1 MEAGTVACW
10 LKEEGEKLE
19 EGDVLAQ
26 IETDKATM
34 DFETPDE
41 GYLAKIIAPAG
52 TKDLPVGKV
61 YIYTI
66 VANTSMCIWL
76 SLRYFYCQ

>member
-1 MEAGTVACW
+1 MESGSIASW

-41 GYLAKIIAPAG
+41 GYLAKIVAPTG

-61 YIYTI
+61 VCLLCYKHVTFFQIIGSGYI
-66 VANTSMCIWL
+66 
-76 SLRYFYCQ
+76 RG

>member
-1 MEAGTVACW
+1 MERGTLRSW
-10 LKEEGEKLE
+10 LKKEGDQLN

-41 GYLAKIIAPAG
+41 GFLAKVLYPEG
-52 TKDLPVGKV
+52 SKDIPVGDV
-61 YIYTI
+61 
-66 VANTSMCIWL
+66 
-76 SLRYFYCQ
+76 SLGP

>member
-1 MEAGTVACW
+1 MLVPLPALSPTMETGTVASW

-52 TKDLPVGKV
+52 TKDVPVGKV
-61 YIYTI
+61 FIT
-66 VANTSMCIWL
+66 NPL
-76 SLRYFYCQ
+76 N

>member
-1 MEAGTVACW
+1 MEAGTVASW

-34 DFETPDE
+34 DFETPEE
-41 GYLAKIIAPAG
+41 GYLAKIIIAEG
-52 TKDLPVGKV
+52 TKDVPVGQVSIEFALPPQCLQHSPLKCDV
-61 YIYTI
+61 
-66 VANTSMCIWL
+66 
-76 SLRYFYCQ
+76 